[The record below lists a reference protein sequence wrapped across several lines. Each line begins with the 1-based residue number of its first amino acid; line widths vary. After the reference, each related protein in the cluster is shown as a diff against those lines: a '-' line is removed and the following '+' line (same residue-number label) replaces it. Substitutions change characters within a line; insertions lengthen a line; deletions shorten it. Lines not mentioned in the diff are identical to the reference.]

1 MVRARVVGSRG
12 AALLACGLLGC
23 ASPAFDVG
31 ASVDDVG
38 GEGGSIDA
46 PTDAALP
53 DTEGPR
59 PDAAAPSDAAS
70 DVGPDVGPPGCTGAL
85 PVVSCAP
92 GPATKVLERPGT
104 GAGLPLLAEKTAHR
118 LEFTL
123 ATAGRVDA
131 VTVRFLNKSAATAFG
146 GPDGVVTADVFYLCG
161 DAVTVPVG
169 TVSLDGAIVG
179 TTATFALPTAPALP
193 AGARVAVVLSTTS
206 KAWVWELA
214 ASAATGEPTW
224 AVRAGA
230 TAWAP
235 ATKIGDVSVGAH
247 GCAP

>member
-1 MVRARVVGSRG
+1 MVRARVRGSSG
-12 AALLACGLLGC
+12 AALLTCGLLGC

-31 ASVDDVG
+31 GTVDDG
-38 GEGGSIDA
+38 GGSDA

-53 DTEGPR
+53 DTVGPR
-59 PDAAAPSDAAS
+59 SDAAS

-85 PVVSCAP
+85 PVVACAP

-179 TTATFALPTAPALP
+179 TAATFALPTAPALP

-230 TAWAP
+230 AAWAP
-235 ATKIGDVSVGAH
+235 ATKIGDVAVGAH
-247 GCAP
+247 ACLP